1 MYSVA
6 VQSDYDL
13 FVKGTLIMHMLSKLG
28 LTSAL
33 LALTLPTFASTA
45 PPPGI
50 NGFSDPGGFTLN
62 ANSGG
67 PDNQSAATH
76 GVPTILGG
84 TLHLTTSQGMM
95 EPDTFYGSENTSA
108 YANQRHFI
116 GQFYA
121 SFVYHY
127 NGTNLQS
134 FGPGNGFAF
143 ILQNDPRGL
152 NALGGTGVGN
162 GQQGDGGTI
171 APSAAVEFGLFTGFG
186 QPRGTQ
192 LAFNGDPGTSGV
204 FRVPGSVDLVSGDP
218 IAVVLSYNGVTLSE
232 TLTDTI
238 THATYNT
245 SYATDLVSALGTAYP
260 YVGFSGGTGAA
271 VADQTITNFIFSN
284 TVPAVPVNAGPNLVV
299 TARASSADASGFR
312 QISITVTNNGAK
324 DADFVEITGITLN
337 GAAPPSGDIHNT
349 LPTIKNLLTPGASE
363 TKIVVYQPSAGT
375 TRAILSVGGDYIDPT
390 TGGLGHFGSSTRL
403 ALP

>member
-1 MYSVA
+1 MH
-6 VQSDYDL
+6 
-13 FVKGTLIMHMLSKLG
+13 TLMKFG
-28 LTSAL
+28 LASAL
-33 LALTLPTFASTA
+33 TALTLPTSASVA
-45 PPPGI
+45 IPPGI

-84 TLHLTTSQGMM
+84 TLHLTTSQGMADTFM
-95 EPDTFYGSENTSA
+95 FGGNTYNTFYGSENASA

-116 GQFYA
+116 GRFYA

-127 NGTNLQS
+127 NGTNPQS

-171 APSAAVEFGLFTGFG
+171 APSAAVEFGLFVGFG

-284 TVPAVPVNAGPNLVV
+284 NVPAVPVNVGPKLVV
-299 TARASSADASGFR
+299 TASASAADANGFR
-312 QISITVTNNGAK
+312 QISVTVTNNGTVN
-324 DADFVEITGITLN
+324 ADFVEITGITLD
-337 GAAPPSGDIHNT
+337 GAAPPAGDIHNT
-349 LPTIKNLLTPGASE
+349 LPTIKNLLPPGASE
-363 TKIVVYQPSAGT
+363 TKIVVYQPSPGT
-375 TRAILSVGGDYIDPT
+375 TRAILSAGGDYIDPT
-390 TGGLGHFGSSTRL
+390 TNGTGHFGGSVRL